1 MACWACEK
9 GNEIPNNEM
18 VVSGIISPQGITTYQ
33 YGTHTIDCTDS
44 EIYYALESETIN
56 LDDYLSKKVTIKAEK
71 IEGYPLEDGP
81 VYLKVKAIW

>member
-18 VVSGIISPQGITTYQ
+18 VVSGIISQQGITTYQ